1 MVYTK
6 ADVPSCL
13 EGADH
18 EIDEKYGLTTRAH
31 NVLFIESL
39 RKGSSPFSTAIYLLP
54 NIQIMANEQT
64 PTEIFA
70 KIKETIEAQKAEV
83 AKKFVEIKDLLSKP
97 KEENK

>member
-18 EIDEKYGLTTRAH
+18 EIDEKYGLTTSAH

-39 RKGSSPFSTAIYLLP
+39 RGGSNPPSTHVI
-54 NIQIMANEQT
+54 
-64 PTEIFA
+64 A
-70 KIKETIEAQKAEV
+70 KWW
-83 AKKFVEIKDLLSKP
+83 
-97 KEENK
+97 N

>member
-1 MVYTK
+1 MTYHSMANT
-6 ADVPSCL
+6 ASCL
-13 EGADH
+13 GAAEY
-18 EIDEKYGLTTRAH
+18 EIDKIICLI
-31 NVLFIESL
+31 LLIESPF
-39 RKGSSPFSTAIYLLP
+39 RGSSPFSTAIYLLP

-97 KEENK
+97 KEENKQN